1 MPDLSAPITPQV
13 AERVW
18 KSQVR
23 PSART
28 VAIALTHAGRP
39 VHFTTVARWKR
50 QGLLTIASG
59 DPLAGTQGV
68 RTPQSAEP
76 ETVPEDPFAGLP
88 PPVTPLEA
96 KRVWDEQ
103 RRPSARSVAK
113 ALTQAGRP
121 VHFTTVARWKKRE
134 WQVKPKLDHPLAAAM
149 RKVDL
154 FVPMLTRDPTI
165 KLVDIAHILGVRA
178 ANRESMTEDHGPDQ
192 VIRESYITL
201 IILLEW
207 LCLNALAYEP
217 LEIAE
222 FTRTVSEANLAAT
235 KALVQLQALARAKN
249 APR

>member
-1 MPDLSAPITPQV
+1 M
-13 AERVW
+13 
-18 KSQVR
+18 
-23 PSART
+23 
-28 VAIALTHAGRP
+28 
-39 VHFTTVARWKR
+39 
-50 QGLLTIASG
+50 LTIARSG
-59 DPLAGTQGV
+59 DPRGMQGV
-68 RTPQSAEP
+68 RTPESAEP

-103 RRPSARSVAK
+103 RRPSSRSVAQ
-113 ALTQAGRP
+113 ALTRAGRP

-222 FTRTVSEANLAAT
+222 FTRTVSEVNLAAAKT
-235 KALVQLQALARAKN
+235 HVQLQALARAKN